1 MKSIDI
7 KSLLIGILG
16 TALVMVLMGVENT
29 AKLKEHT
36 SLNLEKQEI
45 YPLNKTLDTLAK
57 QKQAGKLS
65 ESILDKLVDPAF
77 TVQSSFFLLERLPK
91 RAKSNRLE
99 KEGNVVWHVATCD
112 QSFDRET
119 DYEGKCKD
127 FYFSWDQEVYSGG
140 TVNVEVEVYMTCLDD
155 SCHHEL
161 LLEFAQCPRPVW
173 HPRRQHAWT
182 QKVAW
187 LHKTTNMVHCQGKE
201 ENEGASE
208 QRLEMSMNLFKRRRC
223 MLMAGRWV

>member
-1 MKSIDI
+1 MKSIDF
-7 KSLLIGILG
+7 KSLLIGIFG

-29 AKLKEHT
+29 AKLKEQT

-112 QSFDRET
+112 QSYDRET

-140 TVNVEVEVYMTCLDD
+140 TVNVVVEVYMTCLDD
-155 SCHHEL
+155 SCHHEYHQIKL
-161 LLEFAQCPRPVW
+161 I
-173 HPRRQHAWT
+173 
-182 QKVAW
+182 KVGNNNW
-187 LHKTTNMVHCQGKE
+187 SYVDYRKGL
-201 ENEGASE
+201 
-208 QRLEMSMNLFKRRRC
+208 RC
-223 MLMAGRWV
+223 DLSRGGGPPPCA